1 MRPGRRTAAIAAVAA
16 LGIAGSTLLAVGLA
30 DDERPAAAT
39 GSSDPVA
46 AATSGAP
53 AAEPVQPTLPPEGE
67 TLPTPSSD
75 VHVAVPA
82 LGLDLPV
89 LPLTP
94 TEGAINPPLL
104 TAAYWIEPYGD
115 PVPAA
120 DQADNTL
127 YIAAHAT
134 GTGDYGF
141 DPLVDAEAADEGLR
155 PGDVVEVST
164 PGGTVDYT
172 VERTERYG
180 KDELA
185 GAADIWAAVPGR
197 LVLITCFQRAGPAGA
212 HHLLPA
218 RRRPG
223 LHGEPRRVRRVLTVR

>member
-16 LGIAGSTLLAVGLA
+16 LGIAGGTLLATGLT
-30 DDERPAAAT
+30 DDGRAAVAT
-39 GSSDPVA
+39 GSADPVA
-46 AATSGAP
+46 TAGVPVPEP
-53 AAEPVQPTLPPEGE
+53 AQPTLPPAGT

-75 VHVAVPA
+75 VHVSVPA

-94 TEGAINPPLL
+94 RDGVINPPTL

-115 PVPAA
+115 PVGAA
-120 DQADNTL
+120 AEADNTL

-134 GTGDYGF
+134 GTGRYGF
-141 DPLVDAEAADEGLR
+141 DALVDAEAAGEGLV

-180 KDELA
+180 KDELV
-185 GAADIWAAVPGR
+185 GAADVWEADPGR
-197 LVLITCFQRAGPAGA
+197 LVLVTCLQRAGRASTENLVVFA
-212 HHLLPA
+212 HA
-218 RRRPG
+218 
-223 LHGEPRRVRRVLTVR
+223 